1 MCILIQPKG
10 LLSSLEQGI
19 AKMNEH
25 AGCIVVLRHVQ
36 TIPVDIDE
44 SKTLYQAHQDD

>member
-1 MCILIQPKG
+1 MCFLIQPKG

-19 AKMNEH
+19 AKTNEH
-25 AGCIVVLRHVQ
+25 AGRSVDLWHVQ

-44 SKTLYQAHQDD
+44 SKTLYKAHQDD